1 MVNSIV
7 SAELREQA
15 GSNSYNRF
23 EYQVHWIVY
32 HMITEYKKNS
42 QFYIFCEFHDD
53 MAKIHLTD
61 VPNCAEF
68 FQIKTTERFKEW
80 TFKNLFRTYKKAKGG
95 FKNSFLGFLFYNF
108 QKFDNECSKCHF
120 VSNIGMDEKVR
131 SWQAIIED
139 GKELKEEDQTL
150 YMEIKDLMRKEYEG
164 IDEIT
169 FTTIF
174 DRFVQNT
181 YLYDGE
187 LHLENY
193 EKTVAG
199 TFFTML
205 ENEDIYTSNSNKILK
220 DIIEDVR
227 KKSKR
232 KIKTPISLSTLKEQK
247 GVSSEIFSKI
257 KDQVRSI
264 EQSDEKYKEIEDFLI
279 GYGFKQV
286 KAKIIIRIL
295 KKHKRMMLNT
305 SNSLYIDS
313 VDTIT
318 EIIDNILIKNYNS
331 LDDTQILM
339 TTVLSEV
346 LSESTELVSKNIGID
361 SVLVEALYYE
371 RINE

>member
-7 SAELREQA
+7 STELREQA

-53 MAKIHLTD
+53 MAKTELSST
-61 VPNCAEF
+61 PSCAEF

-80 TFKNLFRTYKKAKGG
+80 TFKNLFRTYKKPKGG

-108 QKFDNECSKCHF
+108 LKFNDECSKCHF

-131 SWQAIIED
+131 TWQSVIED
-139 GKELKEEDQTL
+139 GKDLKCVDLEL
-150 YMEIKDLMRKEYEG
+150 YSEIKDLMKKEYEDL
-164 IDEIT
+164 DEIT
-169 FTTIF
+169 FNSVF
-174 DRFVQNT
+174 DKFVQNT
-181 YLYDGE
+181 FLYDGD
-187 LHLENY
+187 LHIHNY
-193 EKTVAG
+193 EKAVAG

-232 KIKTPISLSTLKEQK
+232 KIQTPISYNSLKEKK
-247 GVSSEIFSKI
+247 GVSSEIFSRI
-257 KDQVRSI
+257 KDQVKNI
-264 EQSDEKYKEIEDFLI
+264 EQSEEKYKEIENFLND
-279 GYGFKQV
+279 YGFKTT
-286 KAKIIIRIL
+286 KLKLLIRVL

-313 VDTIT
+313 VDAVI
-318 EIIDNILIKNYNS
+318 EIIDDILIKNYNNI
-331 LDDTQILM
+331 DNQDFLM
-339 TTVLSEV
+339 TTALSEV
-346 LSESTELVSKNIGID
+346 IQESSFIISKNIGID
-361 SVLVEALYYE
+361 IILVEALYYE